1 MKFTVLIPEKVSLNR
16 IYAGTHFRERSAHKD
31 AYRLAVM
38 CVKCLRPYEGPF
50 PVKVHYHFR
59 LAGSKL
65 DISNHAYMVKMLED
79 GLVANGV
86 LPDDD
91 PKYVAQIT
99 VTGEKAEKWDGDEVE
114 VDIVPH
120 AIILPNA

>member
-1 MKFTVLIPEKVSLNR
+1 MTLTIPIPEKVSLNR
-16 IYAGTHFRERSAHKD
+16 IYAGTQFRERSAHKD

-38 CVKCLRPYEGPF
+38 SAKGLRPYEGTF
-50 PVKVHYHFR
+50 PVHVHYHFR

-65 DISNHAYMVKMLED
+65 DISNHAYMVKMVED

-91 PKYVAQIT
+91 PRYVGQIT
-99 VTGEKAEKWDGDEVE
+99 VTGEKVEKWEDDEVS
-114 VDIVPH
+114 VTF
-120 AIILPNA
+120 ARASSN